1 LVSLLAESTSAFTIG
16 HARSLRPLIAKIAAC
31 LNFTAYEM
39 QDRNLAIIA
48 LVPFISCTAGKRSSL
63 GTDGR
68 VMSVKNNHS
77 VDCDY
82 AFRIAQR

>member
-16 HARSLRPLIAKIAAC
+16 HARSLRPLIAC